1 MAENNDII
9 KDKIRERLITLR
21 SRHFLTQTQEGDIVG
36 ESKTAVA
43 SWEQGLS
50 IPDPVTLKKLALYYG
65 KTMDYMYGDSEE

>member
-9 KDKIRERLITLR
+9 KDKIRERLIRLR
-21 SRHFLTQTQEGDIVG
+21 ISHFLTQTQEGEIVG
-36 ESKTAVA
+36 KSKTAVA